1 MASSGLQ
8 HLVLVGTGLA
18 HLQVLKSFAER
29 RSAGLKITV
38 VGTTTSPV
46 YFDRVPDFVT
56 GACPAPACAVPLDN
70 LLQSCGAVFI
80 QATVEALDANT
91 KTLRLSHGEPLHY
104 DVLSVDTAPMMPRAL
119 LDTQL
124 PGATQHAMNLYPLAS
139 FCKLWPQL
147 SALAKTRALNVAVVA
162 GSVGYPRG
170 ELQTDFV
177 TDSTEPDLHK
187 VHNMN
192 PAEATHTLPAVA
204 LALAIQHSLACDPD
218 NQPSRVTLVT
228 GGGEPA
234 ALCPSAVQKHLLAA
248 LKRQHITV
256 LRDRCTSISTTELRL
271 VSGTRLACDAP
282 VLALDTPASYFWS
295 NSGVEL
301 YSNGFPAINFNLQS
315 VNQTCIF
322 ITPTERD
329 DTHATAISRLSVR
342 TGPLLTPLL
351 AYNLRAALDSIP
363 MKPCPRPTHS
373 LKLFSSGHRRAIA
386 AWRSPWSRLTLEG
399 TWVWQL
405 WRWRCWT
412 PHVDMPI
419 RPSKP

>member
-1 MASSGLQ
+1 MASSGLR
-8 HLVLVGTGLA
+8 HLVLVGTGVA

-56 GACPAPACAVPLDN
+56 GSCPAPACTVPLDN

-80 QATVEALDANT
+80 QATVEALDANA
-91 KTLRLSHGEPLHY
+91 KTLKLSHGEPIHY

-162 GSVGYPRG
+162 GRIGYPAG
-170 ELQTDFV
+170 EQTVDSV
-177 TDSTEPDLHK
+177 TNCTESDLRK
-187 VHNMN
+187 MTNMN
-192 PAEATHTLPAVA
+192 TAEAIHTLPAVA
-204 LALAIQHSLACDPD
+204 LALAIQHSLACDPA

-256 LRDRCTSISTTELRL
+256 LRDCCTSISATEVRL

-282 VLALDTPASYFWS
+282 VLALDAPAAYFWS
-295 NSGVEL
+295 KSGVSL
-301 YSNGFPAINFNLQS
+301 DSYGFPAINFNLQS
-315 VNQTCIF
+315 VNQACIF
-322 ITPTERD
+322 ITPPEHD
-329 DTHATAISRLSVR
+329 DVNTTAVSQLSVR
-342 TGPLLTPLL
+342 TGPVLTPLL
-351 AYNLRAALDSIP
+351 AYNLRAALDNTP
-363 MKPCPRPTHS
+363 TKACPRPTYS
-373 LKLFSSGHRRAIA
+373 LKLFSSGYQRAIA
-386 AWRSPWSRLTLEG
+386 VWRSPWGCLTLEG
-399 TWVWQL
+399 TWVWRS
-405 WRWRCWT
+405 WRWRHWT
-412 PHVDMPI
+412 PHVDTSV